1 MASSAAP
8 SATSSATAAVSSAA
22 PGVKYSDFAFTLLL
36 TCATASCHTPNYFK
50 PDMSDSNGDLY
61 TVLTTT
67 MVARCGGA
75 PLVKPGDAANSA
87 IVKVVKHE
95 CGTFVMPPGCTDAV
109 CISDT
114 DLESITS
121 WINAGALR

>member
-1 MASSAAP
+1 
-8 SATSSATAAVSSAA
+8 V

-36 TCATASCHTPNYFK
+36 TCATASCHTPNYIK
-50 PDMSDSNGDLY
+50 PDLSDTNHDLY

-67 MVARCGGA
+67 MVSRCGGA

-87 IVKVVKHE
+87 MVKLVQHQ
-95 CGTFVMPPGCTDAV
+95 CGAFVMPQGCTDPV

-114 DLESITS
+114 DLNSITS
-121 WINAGALR
+121 WINAGAVH